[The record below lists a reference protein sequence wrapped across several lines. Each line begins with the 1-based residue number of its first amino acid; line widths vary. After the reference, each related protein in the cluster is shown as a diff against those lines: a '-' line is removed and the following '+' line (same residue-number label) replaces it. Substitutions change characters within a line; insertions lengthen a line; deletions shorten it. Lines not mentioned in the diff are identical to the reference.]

1 MYFCQWIAK
10 LIEHDNPSTFLDQ
23 QLRPTLPNT
32 KLKHGASVEKSL
44 LSLVSRVRSSNE
56 ESASQQKFVDLTI
69 LSFPHNDT
77 PWFKA
82 S

>member
-10 LIEHDNPSTFLDQ
+10 LVEHDNPSTFLDQ

-32 KLKHGASVEKSL
+32 KHN
-44 LSLVSRVRSSNE
+44 SRVRSLNE